1 MPGGLRDP
9 RRYCRETSSSTS
21 PASGKTV
28 CRLCRGNLNSRGG
41 PLSSAPAVSVPSAS
55 ESAELSPDLARL
67 RLRAANPPL
76 RLPRPF
82 PALGLLPPVEQLSS
96 ALLASRFESTLLRS
110 LFVLIELLR
119 RRFFSGFSLLESQFS
134 FRFLASVRS
143 TVSTRPISCRW
154 KKKHMDELLERSQ
167 SFMERANYSFF
178 FYAHWYIGGLQIS
191 AKNGKSIW

>member
-143 TVSTRPISCRW
+143 ICSIALRIISI
-154 KKKHMDELLERSQ
+154 
-167 SFMERANYSFF
+167 FF
-178 FYAHWYIGGLQIS
+178 SSLVFALFLKLTS
-191 AKNGKSIW
+191 